1 MRNPSIPKHVDIAII
16 GGGMAGLSA
25 AATLS
30 EMGIKNV
37 AVFEAQKLAN
47 TDGSSFGE
55 SRMYREMYSDPVLC
69 KLAKESNKL
78 WSEQE
83 SSSNKPLR
91 KQHGLLFYGESWD
104 EETIEGSIPGAQKV
118 MDDQNIPYEFLSSE
132 KISERFPIK
141 PKEHF
146 VGLFEPSAGAIL
158 SDRAIDNWIQTIR
171 RNGNQ
176 IFEDCR
182 VNKINEKNNELEI
195 IENNSVSFDELIV
208 ASGMWTN
215 ELLVNLGLK
224 LDIKIWPMLWAHYL
238 VEEKFI
244 NSYPQWFCFQKSID
258 DDGGLYYGFPVI
270 SRNKNNI
277 PRIKV
282 GIDWAPQNIIGI
294 DNKSMENPFMDP
306 LKKLLDDFILNNIN
320 GVIGCDETFVSPY
333 TMTSDVNFILDKPTS
348 NITLFSGGSG
358 QSFKFAPLIGKCLAE
373 KALNKNCSFDIS
385 CWEINRV
392 VLSNKN

>member
-47 TDGSSFGE
+47 ADGSSFGE

-182 VNKINEKNNELEI
+182 INKINEKNNELEI

-333 TMTSDVNFILDKPTS
+333 TMTSDVNFILDKPKS

-385 CWEINRV
+385 CWEINRA
-392 VLSNKN
+392 LIN

>member
-182 VNKINEKNNELEI
+182 INKINEKNNELEI

-282 GIDWAPQNIIGI
+282 GIDWAPPNIIGI

-333 TMTSDVNFILDKPTS
+333 TMTSDVNFILDKPKS

-373 KALNKNCSFDIS
+373 KALNKNCTFDIS

-392 VLSNKN
+392 LIN

>member
-182 VNKINEKNNELEI
+182 INKINEKNNELEI

-244 NSYPQWFCFQKSID
+244 NSFPQWFCFQKSMD

-282 GIDWAPQNIIGI
+282 GIDWAPPNIIGI

-333 TMTSDVNFILDKPTS
+333 TMTSDVNFILDKPKS

-392 VLSNKN
+392 LIN

>member
-47 TDGSSFGE
+47 ADGSSFGE

-182 VNKINEKNNELEI
+182 INKINEKNNELEI

-215 ELLVNLGLK
+215 ELLVNIGLK

-333 TMTSDVNFILDKPTS
+333 TMTSDVNFILDKPKS

-392 VLSNKN
+392 LIN

>member
-182 VNKINEKNNELEI
+182 INKINEKNNELEI
-195 IENNSVSFDELIV
+195 IENNTVSFDELIV

-244 NSYPQWFCFQKSID
+244 NSYPQWFCFQKSMD

-282 GIDWAPQNIIGI
+282 GIDWAPPNIIGI

-333 TMTSDVNFILDKPTS
+333 TMTSDVNFILDKPKS

-392 VLSNKN
+392 LIN

>member
-47 TDGSSFGE
+47 ADGSSFGE

-69 KLAKESNKL
+69 KLAKESNRL

-83 SSSNKPLR
+83 LLSNKPLR

-182 VNKINEKNNELEI
+182 INKINEKNNELEI

-244 NSYPQWFCFQKSID
+244 NSYPQWFCFQKSMD
-258 DDGGLYYGFPVI
+258 DDGGLYYGFPVL
-270 SRNKNNI
+270 SRNNNNI

-282 GIDWAPQNIIGI
+282 GIDWAPPNIIGI

-333 TMTSDVNFILDKPTS
+333 TMTSDVNFILDKPKS

-373 KALNKNCSFDIS
+373 KALNKNCTFDIS

-392 VLSNKN
+392 LIN

>member
-47 TDGSSFGE
+47 ADGSSFGE

-69 KLAKESNKL
+69 KLAKESNRL

-182 VNKINEKNNELEI
+182 INKINEKNNELEI

-244 NSYPQWFCFQKSID
+244 NSYPQWFCFQKSMD

-282 GIDWAPQNIIGI
+282 GIDWAPPNIIGI

-333 TMTSDVNFILDKPTS
+333 TMTSDVNFILDKPKS

-392 VLSNKN
+392 LIN

>member
-1 MRNPSIPKHVDIAII
+1 MRNTSIPKHVDIAII

-47 TDGSSFGE
+47 ADGSSFGE

-182 VNKINEKNNELEI
+182 INKINEKNNELEI

-244 NSYPQWFCFQKSID
+244 NSYPQWFCFQKSMD

-282 GIDWAPQNIIGI
+282 GIDWAPPNIIGI

-333 TMTSDVNFILDKPTS
+333 TMTSDVNFILDKPKS

-392 VLSNKN
+392 LIN

>member
-47 TDGSSFGE
+47 ADGSSFGE

-182 VNKINEKNNELEI
+182 INKINEKNNELEI

-282 GIDWAPQNIIGI
+282 GIDWAPPNIIGI

-333 TMTSDVNFILDKPTS
+333 TMTSDVNFILDKPKS

-392 VLSNKN
+392 LIN

>member
-47 TDGSSFGE
+47 ADGSSFGE

-182 VNKINEKNNELEI
+182 INKINEKNNELEI

-258 DDGGLYYGFPVI
+258 NDGGLYYGFPVI

-282 GIDWAPQNIIGI
+282 GIDWAPPNIIGI

-333 TMTSDVNFILDKPTS
+333 TMTSDVNFILDKPKS

-392 VLSNKN
+392 LIN

>member
-1 MRNPSIPKHVDIAII
+1 MNNLSIPKHVDIAII

-25 AATLS
+25 AAALS
-30 EMGIKNV
+30 EMGIKNI
-37 AVFEAQKLAN
+37 ALFEAQKLAN
-47 TDGSSFGE
+47 ANGSSFGE

-78 WSEQE
+78 WSKQE
-83 SSSNKPLR
+83 SLSNKPLR
-91 KQHGLLFYGESWD
+91 KEHGLLFYGESWD

-118 MDDQNIPYEFLSSE
+118 MDEQNIPYEFLSSE
-132 KISERFPIK
+132 KISKRFPIK
-141 PKEHF
+141 PKDHF

-158 SDRAIDNWIQTIR
+158 SDKAIDNWIQIIK

-182 VNKINEKNNELEI
+182 IKKINEKDNQLEI
-195 IENNSVSFDELIV
+195 IENNSVAFDQLIV

-215 ELLVNLGLK
+215 ELLENIGLK

-282 GIDWAPQNIIGI
+282 GIDWAPPNIIGI
-294 DNKSMENPFMDP
+294 DNKSMKNPFMDP

-333 TMTSDVNFILDKPTS
+333 TMTSDVNFILDKPKS

-392 VLSNKN
+392 LIN

>member
-47 TDGSSFGE
+47 ADGSSFGE

-182 VNKINEKNNELEI
+182 INKINEKNNELEI

-244 NSYPQWFCFQKSID
+244 NSYPQWFCFQKSMD

-333 TMTSDVNFILDKPTS
+333 TMTSDVNFILDKPKS

-392 VLSNKN
+392 LIN

>member
-182 VNKINEKNNELEI
+182 INKINEKNNELEI

-282 GIDWAPQNIIGI
+282 GIDWAPPNIIGI

-333 TMTSDVNFILDKPTS
+333 TMTSDVNFILDKPKS

-392 VLSNKN
+392 LIN

>member
-47 TDGSSFGE
+47 ADGSSFGE

-118 MDDQNIPYEFLSSE
+118 MDDQNIPYEFLSSD
-132 KISERFPIK
+132 KISKRFPIK
-141 PKEHF
+141 PKDHF

-182 VNKINEKNNELEI
+182 INKINEKNNELEI

-270 SRNKNNI
+270 SRNKNDI

-282 GIDWAPQNIIGI
+282 GIDWAPPNIIGI
-294 DNKSMENPFMDP
+294 DDKSMENPFMDP

-333 TMTSDVNFILDKPTS
+333 TMTSDVNFILDKPKS

-385 CWEINRV
+385 CWAINRV
-392 VLSNKN
+392 LIN

>member
-182 VNKINEKNNELEI
+182 INKINEKNNELEI

-244 NSYPQWFCFQKSID
+244 NSYPQWFCFQKSMD

-282 GIDWAPQNIIGI
+282 GIDWAPPNIIGI

-333 TMTSDVNFILDKPTS
+333 TMTSDVNFILDKPKS

-392 VLSNKN
+392 LIN

>member
-37 AVFEAQKLAN
+37 ALFEAQKLAN
-47 TDGSSFGE
+47 ADGSSFGE

-182 VNKINEKNNELEI
+182 INKINEKNNELEI

-244 NSYPQWFCFQKSID
+244 NSYPQWFCFQKSMD

-282 GIDWAPQNIIGI
+282 GIDWAPPNIIGI

-333 TMTSDVNFILDKPTS
+333 TMTSDVNFILDKPKS

-392 VLSNKN
+392 LIN

>member
-47 TDGSSFGE
+47 ADGSSFGE

-182 VNKINEKNNELEI
+182 INKINEKNNELEI

-244 NSYPQWFCFQKSID
+244 NSYPQWFCFQKSMD

-282 GIDWAPQNIIGI
+282 GIDWAPPNIIGI

-333 TMTSDVNFILDKPTS
+333 TMTSDVNFILDKPKS

-392 VLSNKN
+392 LIN

>member
-171 RNGNQ
+171 RNGNL

-182 VNKINEKNNELEI
+182 INEINEKNNELEI

-282 GIDWAPQNIIGI
+282 GIDWAPPNIIGI

-333 TMTSDVNFILDKPTS
+333 TMTSDVNFILDKPKS

-392 VLSNKN
+392 LIN

>member
-47 TDGSSFGE
+47 ADGSSFGE

-69 KLAKESNKL
+69 KLAKESNRL

-182 VNKINEKNNELEI
+182 INKINEKNNELEI

-282 GIDWAPQNIIGI
+282 GIDWAPPNIIGI

-333 TMTSDVNFILDKPTS
+333 TMTSDVNFILDKPKS

-392 VLSNKN
+392 LIN

>member
-1 MRNPSIPKHVDIAII
+1 MQNLDLPKHVDVAII

-30 EMGIKNV
+30 EMGIKNI

-69 KLAKESNKL
+69 KLAKESNRL
-78 WSEQE
+78 WSKQE
-83 SSSNKPLR
+83 SLLNHSLR
-91 KQHGLLFYGESWD
+91 KEHGLLFYGESWD

-118 MDDQNIPYEFLSSE
+118 MDEQKIPYEFLTSE
-132 KISERFPIK
+132 RISERFPII

-158 SDRAIDNWIQTIR
+158 SNKAIDNWIEIIR
-171 RNGNQ
+171 RNGNR

-182 VNKINEKNNELEI
+182 IKEINQKNNSLET
-195 IENNSVSFDELIV
+195 IENNSVTYDQLIV
-208 ASGMWTN
+208 ASGMWSN
-215 ELLVNLGLK
+215 ELLEKIGLK

-238 VEEKFI
+238 VKEEFI
-244 NSYPQWFCFQKSID
+244 NSYPQWFCFQKSRN
-258 DDGGLYYGFPVI
+258 DDGGLYYGFPVL
-270 SRNKNNI
+270 SRNKNNV

-282 GIDWAPQNIIGI
+282 GIDWAPPSIIGN
-294 DNKSMENPFMDP
+294 DNKSMENPFMEP
-306 LKKLLDDFILNNIN
+306 LKKMLDNFILNNIQ
-320 GVIGCDETFVSPY
+320 GVIACDETFVSPY
-333 TMTSDVNFILDKPTS
+333 TMTSDVNFILDKPKE
-348 NITLFSGGSG
+348 NITIFSGGSG

-392 VLSNKN
+392 LMKK